1 MDRLSL
7 KKAHFVWL
15 AGPRQ
20 RLALLKAQGCHETLP
35 RVRLDPVCLC
45 LACWLLR
52 HEVKVEPSAFASTLL
67 MELIGGKCR
76 R

>member
-1 MDRLSL
+1 MDRRFIEESTLCM
-7 KKAHFVWL
+7 
-15 AGPRQ
+15 AGRSSAI
-20 RLALLKAQGCHETLP
+20 ALLKAQGCHETLP

-45 LACWLLR
+45 LSCWLLR
-52 HEVKVEPSAFASTLL
+52 PEVKVEPSAFASTLL